1 MKKVFKW
8 VAIIGTV
15 SIALF
20 FAFLFNVYTD
30 IKKTAQ
36 EMYIPISEEIS
47 EKRVEAVDITAKEP
61 FSVLVLG
68 VDERDGD
75 KGRSDTMIV
84 LTVNPKLE
92 TTKIISIPR
101 DTYTQII
108 GKNFEDKINH
118 AYSFGGIEMAMKTV
132 ENLLDIPIDYV
143 AQVNMEGFKDIIEI
157 VGGITVDNTFEFEYE
172 DEKFPIGELTLD
184 GDSALKYVRMRYE
197 DPAGDFG
204 RQNRQKQVIQ
214 GVIEKSI
221 SLNTVFNYKS
231 VFKTLEDNVE
241 INVMFEDILDIRK
254 NYASSLRTI
263 EQHFLNN
270 GTGKRMN
277 GIYYYIPNEKELAE
291 IQETLKGHLEM

>member
-15 SIALF
+15 IIILF
-20 FAFLFNVYTD
+20 FTFLFNVYTD
-30 IKKTAQ
+30 IKKTAR
-36 EMYIPISEEIS
+36 EMYVPISEEIS
-47 EKRVEAVDITAKEP
+47 EKRVEAVDIAAKEP

-68 VDERDGD
+68 VDEREGD

-84 LTVNPKLE
+84 LTVNPKIE

-108 GKNFEDKINH
+108 GENFKDKINH
-118 AYSFGGIEMAMKTV
+118 AYSFGGIEMSVKTV

-157 VGGITVDNTFEFEYE
+157 VGGITVNNTFEFEYE

-184 GDSALKYVRMRYE
+184 GESALKYVRMRYE

-241 INVMFEDILDIRK
+241 INVIFEDIIDIRK

-263 EQHFLNN
+263 EQHYLNN

-277 GIYYYIPNEKELAE
+277 GIYYYILNEEELAE
-291 IQETLKGHLEM
+291 IQATFKGHLEL